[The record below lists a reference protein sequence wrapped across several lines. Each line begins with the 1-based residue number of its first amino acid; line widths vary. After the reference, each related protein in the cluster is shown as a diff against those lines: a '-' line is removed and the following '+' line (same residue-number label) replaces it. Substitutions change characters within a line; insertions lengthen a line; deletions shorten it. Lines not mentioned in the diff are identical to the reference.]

1 MIVNPLYGFPPI
13 NVGYGAQLG
22 SAALAG
28 MNSMSSTAMVDLLSR
43 WLLVSHSRQLAIS
56 NPAAAAAID
65 RYVGGV
71 VGSGISYSTPKEPSL
86 IPNDYE
92 WVIPI
97 VSSRFALASKECTL
111 DRQGLLD
118 FGQMQTL
125 AIENMMLSGD
135 IVFVR
140 KPDEYSWTAIESD
153 RVISPY
159 YMCEKTRP
167 AYVDG
172 VFKLIN
178 RENGNRIVDG
188 VELDNDG
195 RMVALW
201 ILKEAIER
209 PWAACADQIERIPIE
224 DPDTGL
230 PLCLFVF
237 MPKRP
242 AQYRGV
248 PLLSPV
254 IEQLFLQSAYIQS
267 EGNAAALQAS
277 LYGFITSQKPV
288 NDETAPELP
297 SRMDELVPVS
307 GDEEDDGEADSEHT
321 PNVSTEEND
330 DDSDKPTPDFKVAYN
345 GQEARENLY
354 NPRAKPITSGRFMH
368 LADNEDIKFLQS
380 THPNTNFSSY
390 MDATTEL
397 IASAVGL
404 PAEVLK
410 LSFNSS
416 YSASRAAIIQA
427 GQKYAQVRTHF
438 ISRFVRPVFEVFA
451 YETIKD
457 TVGNDAAL
465 YISKSLGSE
474 AIWRAPR
481 LAALD
486 PKVELEAF
494 KLAIEMGLVDA
505 DEAALAVYGH
515 RAAGKP
521 KPEPTETEN
530 V

>member
-1 MIVNPLYGFPPI
+1 MIVNPMYGFPPI

-22 SAALAG
+22 SAAIAG
-28 MNSMSSTAMVDLLSR
+28 LNSMSSTAMVDLLSR

-56 NPAAAAAID
+56 NPAASAAID

-71 VGSGISYSTPKEPSL
+71 VGSGVLYSPPKTTALLPPEYSFL
-86 IPNDYE
+86 ME
-92 WVIPI
+92 L
-97 VSSRFALASKECTL
+97 VSTRFSMASRECTL

-135 IVFVR
+135 IAFVR

-153 RVISPY
+153 RIISPY
-159 YMCEKTRP
+159 YMCEKTRS
-167 AYVDG
+167 AIVDG
-172 VFKLIN
+172 VFNLIN
-178 RENGNRIVDG
+178 KENGNRIVDG

-242 AQYRGV
+242 AQYRGI
-248 PLLSPV
+248 PLLSAV

-288 NDETAPELP
+288 NDETAPELK
-297 SRMDELVPVS
+297 SRMDEYVPVL
-307 GDEEDDGEADSEHT
+307 DEDDYDDEADGEG
-321 PNVSTEEND
+321 NE
-330 DDSDKPTPDFKVAYN
+330 DKPTPDFKVTYN

-354 NPRAKPITSGRFMH
+354 HPQAKPITSGRFMH
-368 LADNEDIKFLQS
+368 LANGEDIRFLQS
-380 THPNTNFSSY
+380 THPNSNFGSY

-397 IASAVGL
+397 ISSAVGL

-457 TVGNDAAL
+457 EVGADAAL
-465 YISKSLGSE
+465 YISKALGSE

-486 PKVELEAF
+486 PKNELEAY

-505 DEAALAVYGH
+505 DEVALALYGH
-515 RAAGKP
+515 RAVGAP
-521 KPEPTETEN
+521 KPEPTETGN

>member
-1 MIVNPLYGFPPI
+1 MIVNPMYGFPPI

-22 SAALAG
+22 SAAIAG
-28 MNSMSSTAMVDLLSR
+28 LNSMSSTAMVDLLSR

-56 NPAAAAAID
+56 NPAASAAID

-71 VGSGISYSTPKEPSL
+71 VGSGVLYSPPKTTALLPPEYSFL
-86 IPNDYE
+86 ME
-92 WVIPI
+92 L
-97 VSSRFALASKECTL
+97 VSTRFSMASRECTL

-135 IVFVR
+135 IAFVR

-153 RVISPY
+153 RIISPY
-159 YMCEKTRP
+159 YMCEKTRS
-167 AYVDG
+167 AIVDG
-172 VFKLIN
+172 VFNLIN
-178 RENGNRIVDG
+178 KENGNRIVDG

-288 NDETAPELP
+288 NDETAPELK
-297 SRMDELVPVS
+297 SRMDEYVPVI
-307 GDEEDDGEADSEHT
+307 DEDDEYGEG
-321 PNVSTEEND
+321 D
-330 DDSDKPTPDFKVAYN
+330 DGVGNEDKPTPDFKVAYN

-354 NPRAKPITSGRFMH
+354 QPQAKPITSGRFMH
-368 LADNEDIKFLQS
+368 LADGEDIRFLQS
-380 THPNTNFSSY
+380 THPNSNFGSY

-397 IASAVGL
+397 ISSAVGL

-451 YETIKD
+451 YETIKEE
-457 TVGNDAAL
+457 VGTDAAL
-465 YISKSLGSE
+465 YISKALGSE

-486 PKVELEAF
+486 PKNELEAY

-505 DEAALAVYGH
+505 DEVALAVYGH
-515 RAAGKP
+515 RAVGAP
-521 KPEPTETEN
+521 KPEPTETGN

>member
-1 MIVNPLYGFPPI
+1 MIVNPMYGFPPI

-22 SAALAG
+22 SSAIAG
-28 MNSMSSTAMVDLLSR
+28 LNSMSSTAMVDLLSR

-56 NPAAAAAID
+56 NPAASAAID

-71 VGSGISYSTPKEPSL
+71 VGSGILYSTPKTTALLPPEYSFL
-86 IPNDYE
+86 ME
-92 WVIPI
+92 L
-97 VSSRFALASKECTL
+97 VSTRFSMASRECTL

-135 IVFVR
+135 IAFVR

-153 RVISPY
+153 RIISPY
-159 YMCEKTRP
+159 YMCEETRS
-167 AYVDG
+167 AIVDG
-172 VFKLIN
+172 IFKLIN
-178 RENGNRIVDG
+178 KENGNRIVDG

-209 PWAACADQIERIPIE
+209 PWAACSDQIERVPIE

-288 NDETAPELP
+288 NDETAPELK
-297 SRMDELVPVS
+297 SRMDEYIPVI
-307 GDEEDDGEADSEHT
+307 DEDDYDDGGGGEVSE
-321 PNVSTEEND
+321 
-330 DDSDKPTPDFKVAYN
+330 DKPTPDFKVAYN

-354 NPRAKPITSGRFMH
+354 QPQAKPITSGRFMH
-368 LADNEDIKFLQS
+368 LADGEDIRFLQS
-380 THPNTNFSSY
+380 THPNSNFGSY

-397 IASAVGL
+397 ISSAVGL

-457 TVGNDAAL
+457 EVGTDAAL
-465 YISKSLGSE
+465 YISKALGSE

-486 PKVELEAF
+486 PKNELEAY

-505 DEAALAVYGH
+505 DEVALAVYGH
-515 RAAGKP
+515 RAVGTP
-521 KPEPTETEN
+521 KPEPSETGN

>member
-1 MIVNPLYGFPPI
+1 MIVNPMYGFPPI

-22 SAALAG
+22 SAAIAG
-28 MNSMSSTAMVDLLSR
+28 LNSMSSTAMVDLLSR

-56 NPAAAAAID
+56 NPAASAAID

-71 VGSGISYSTPKEPSL
+71 VGNGILYSPPKTTALLPPEYSFL
-86 IPNDYE
+86 MDL
-92 WVIPI
+92 
-97 VSSRFALASKECTL
+97 VSTRFSMASRECTL

-153 RVISPY
+153 RIISPY
-159 YMCEKTRP
+159 YMCEKTRS
-167 AYVDG
+167 AIVDG
-172 VFKLIN
+172 IFKLIN
-178 RENGNRIVDG
+178 KENGNRIVDG

-288 NDETAPELP
+288 NDETAPELK
-297 SRMDELVPVS
+297 SRMDEYVPVI
-307 GDEEDDGEADSEHT
+307 DEDDYDDEAGGEVSE
-321 PNVSTEEND
+321 
-330 DDSDKPTPDFKVAYN
+330 DKPTPDFKVAYN

-354 NPRAKPITSGRFMH
+354 QPQAKPITSGRFMH
-368 LADNEDIKFLQS
+368 LADGEDIRFLQS
-380 THPNTNFSSY
+380 THPNSNFGSY

-457 TVGNDAAL
+457 EVGTDAAL
-465 YISKSLGSE
+465 YISKALGSE

-486 PKVELEAF
+486 PKNELEAY

-505 DEAALAVYGH
+505 DEVALAVYGH
-515 RAAGKP
+515 RAVGTP
-521 KPEPTETEN
+521 KPEPTETGN

>member
-1 MIVNPLYGFPPI
+1 MIINPMYGFPPLNI
-13 NVGYGAQLG
+13 GYGAQLG

-28 MNSMSSTAMVDLLSR
+28 LNSMSSTAMVDLLSR

-56 NPAAAAAID
+56 NPAASAAID

-71 VGSGISYSTPKEPSL
+71 VGSGILYSPPKTTALLPPEYSFL
-86 IPNDYE
+86 ME
-92 WVIPI
+92 L
-97 VSSRFALASKECTL
+97 VSTRFSMASRECTL

-135 IVFVR
+135 IAFVR

-153 RVISPY
+153 RIISPY
-159 YMCEKTRP
+159 YMCDKTRS
-167 AYVDG
+167 AIVDG

-178 RENGNRIVDG
+178 NETGNMIVDG

-201 ILKEAIER
+201 VLKEAIER
-209 PWAACADQIERIPIE
+209 PWTACEDQIERIPIE

-242 AQYRGV
+242 AQFRGV

-288 NDETAPELP
+288 NDETAPELK
-297 SRMDELVPVS
+297 SRMDEYVPVL
-307 GDEEDDGEADSEHT
+307 DEDGEYDEGVDGEG
-321 PNVSTEEND
+321 NE
-330 DDSDKPTPDFKVAYN
+330 DKPTPDFKVAYN

-354 NPRAKPITSGRFMH
+354 QPQAKPITSGRFMH
-368 LADNEDIKFLQS
+368 LADGEDIRFLQS
-380 THPNTNFSSY
+380 THPNSNFGSY
-390 MDATTEL
+390 MEATTEL
-397 IASAVGL
+397 ISSAVGL
-404 PAEVLK
+404 PSEVLK

-457 TVGNDAAL
+457 EVGTDAAL
-465 YISKSLGSE
+465 YISKALGSE

-486 PKVELEAF
+486 PKVELEAY
-494 KLAIEMGLVDA
+494 KLAIDMGLVDA
-505 DEAALAVYGH
+505 DEVALAVYGH
-515 RAAGKP
+515 RAVGTP
-521 KPEPTETEN
+521 KPEPTETGN

>member
-1 MIVNPLYGFPPI
+1 MIVNPMYGFPPI

-22 SAALAG
+22 SAAIAG
-28 MNSMSSTAMVDLLSR
+28 LNSMSSTAMVDLLSR

-56 NPAAAAAID
+56 NPAASAAID

-71 VGSGISYSTPKEPSL
+71 VGGGVLYSPPKTTALLPPEYSFL
-86 IPNDYE
+86 ME
-92 WVIPI
+92 L
-97 VSSRFALASKECTL
+97 VSTRFSMASRECTL

-135 IVFVR
+135 IAFVR

-153 RVISPY
+153 RIISPY
-159 YMCEKTRP
+159 YMCEKTRS
-167 AYVDG
+167 AIVDG
-172 VFKLIN
+172 IFKLIN
-178 RENGNRIVDG
+178 KENGNRIVDG

-209 PWAACADQIERIPIE
+209 PWAACEGQIERIPIE

-288 NDETAPELP
+288 NDETAPVLK
-297 SRMDELVPVS
+297 SRMDEYVPVI
-307 GDEEDDGEADSEHT
+307 DEDDEYGEG
-321 PNVSTEEND
+321 D
-330 DDSDKPTPDFKVAYN
+330 DGVGNEDKPTPDFKVAYN

-354 NPRAKPITSGRFMH
+354 QPQAKPITSGRFMH
-368 LADNEDIKFLQS
+368 LADGEDIRFLQS
-380 THPNTNFSSY
+380 THPNSNFGSY

-397 IASAVGL
+397 ISSAVGL

-457 TVGNDAAL
+457 EVGTDAAL
-465 YISKSLGSE
+465 YISKALGSE

-486 PKVELEAF
+486 PKNELEAY

-505 DEAALAVYGH
+505 DEVALAVYGH
-515 RAAGKP
+515 RAVGAP
-521 KPEPTETEN
+521 KPEPTETGN
-530 V
+530 A

>member
-1 MIVNPLYGFPPI
+1 MIVNPMYGFPPI

-22 SAALAG
+22 SSAIAG
-28 MNSMSSTAMVDLLSR
+28 LNSMSSTAMVDLLSR

-56 NPAAAAAID
+56 NPAASAAID

-71 VGSGISYSTPKEPSL
+71 VGSGILYSTPKTTALLPPEYSFL
-86 IPNDYE
+86 ME
-92 WVIPI
+92 L
-97 VSSRFALASKECTL
+97 VSTRFSMASRECTL

-135 IVFVR
+135 IAFVR

-153 RVISPY
+153 RIISPY
-159 YMCEKTRP
+159 YMCEETRS
-167 AYVDG
+167 AIVDG
-172 VFKLIN
+172 IFKLIN
-178 RENGNRIVDG
+178 KENGNRIVDG

-209 PWAACADQIERIPIE
+209 PWAACSDQIERIPIE

-242 AQYRGV
+242 AQYRGI

-288 NDETAPELP
+288 NDETAPELK
-297 SRMDELVPVS
+297 SRMDEYIPVI
-307 GDEEDDGEADSEHT
+307 DEDDYDDGGGGEVSE
-321 PNVSTEEND
+321 
-330 DDSDKPTPDFKVAYN
+330 DKPTPDFKVAYN

-354 NPRAKPITSGRFMH
+354 QPQAKPITSGRFMH
-368 LADNEDIKFLQS
+368 LADGEDIRFLQS
-380 THPNTNFSSY
+380 THPNSNFGSY

-397 IASAVGL
+397 ISSAVGL

-457 TVGNDAAL
+457 EVGTDAAL
-465 YISKSLGSE
+465 YISKALGSE

-486 PKVELEAF
+486 PKNELEAY

-505 DEAALAVYGH
+505 DEVALAVYGH
-515 RAAGKP
+515 RAVGTP
-521 KPEPTETEN
+521 KPEPSETGN

>member
-1 MIVNPLYGFPPI
+1 MIINPMYGFPPLNI
-13 NVGYGAQLG
+13 GYGAQLG

-28 MNSMSSTAMVDLLSR
+28 LNSMSSTAMVDLLSR

-56 NPAAAAAID
+56 NPAASAAID

-71 VGSGISYSTPKEPSL
+71 VGSGILYSPPKTTALLPPEYSFL
-86 IPNDYE
+86 MDL
-92 WVIPI
+92 
-97 VSSRFALASKECTL
+97 VSTRFSMASRECTL

-135 IVFVR
+135 IAFVR

-153 RVISPY
+153 RIISPY
-159 YMCEKTRP
+159 YMCEKTRS
-167 AYVDG
+167 AIVDG

-178 RENGNRIVDG
+178 KETGNMIVDG

-201 ILKEAIER
+201 VLKEAIER
-209 PWAACADQIERIPIE
+209 PWTACEDQIERIPIE

-242 AQYRGV
+242 AQFRGV

-288 NDETAPELP
+288 NDETAPELK
-297 SRMDELVPVS
+297 SRMDEYVPVL
-307 GDEEDDGEADSEHT
+307 DEDGEYDEGVDVEG
-321 PNVSTEEND
+321 NE
-330 DDSDKPTPDFKVAYN
+330 DKPTPDFKVAYN

-354 NPRAKPITSGRFMH
+354 QPQAKPITSGRFMH
-368 LADNEDIKFLQS
+368 LADGEDIRFLQS
-380 THPNTNFSSY
+380 THPNSNFGSY
-390 MDATTEL
+390 MEATTEL
-397 IASAVGL
+397 ISSAVGL
-404 PAEVLK
+404 PSEVLK

-438 ISRFVRPVFEVFA
+438 ISRFVRPIFEVFA
-451 YETIKD
+451 YETIREE
-457 TVGNDAAL
+457 VGTDAAL
-465 YISKSLGSE
+465 YISKALGSE

-486 PKVELEAF
+486 PKVELEAY
-494 KLAIEMGLVDA
+494 KLAIDMGLVDA
-505 DEAALAVYGH
+505 DEVALAVYGH
-515 RAAGKP
+515 RAVGTP
-521 KPEPTETEN
+521 KPEPTETGN

>member
-1 MIVNPLYGFPPI
+1 MIVNSMYGFPPI

-22 SAALAG
+22 SSAIAG
-28 MNSMSSTAMVDLLSR
+28 LNSMSSTAMVDLLSR

-56 NPAAAAAID
+56 NPAASAAID

-71 VGSGISYSTPKEPSL
+71 VGSGILYSTPKTTSL
-86 IPNDYE
+86 LPPEYSFLME
-92 WVIPI
+92 L
-97 VSSRFALASKECTL
+97 VSTRFSMASRECTL

-135 IVFVR
+135 IAFVR

-153 RVISPY
+153 RIISPY
-159 YMCEKTRP
+159 YMCEETRS
-167 AYVDG
+167 AIVDG

-178 RENGNRIVDG
+178 KENGNRIVDG

-209 PWAACADQIERIPIE
+209 PWAACAGQIERIPIE

-242 AQYRGV
+242 AQYRGI

-288 NDETAPELP
+288 NDETAPELK
-297 SRMDELVPVS
+297 SRMDEYIPII
-307 GDEEDDGEADSEHT
+307 DEEDYGDGVDEGSE
-321 PNVSTEEND
+321 
-330 DDSDKPTPDFKVAYN
+330 DKPTPDFKVAYN

-354 NPRAKPITSGRFMH
+354 QPQAKPITSGRFMH
-368 LADNEDIKFLQS
+368 LADGEDIRFLQS
-380 THPNTNFSSY
+380 THPNSNFGSY

-397 IASAVGL
+397 ISSAVGL

-410 LSFNSS
+410 LSFNAS

-457 TVGNDAAL
+457 EVGTDAAL
-465 YISKSLGSE
+465 YISKALGSE

-486 PKVELEAF
+486 PKNELEAY

-505 DEAALAVYGH
+505 DEVALALYGH
-515 RAAGKP
+515 RAVGMP
-521 KPEPTETEN
+521 KPEPTETGN

>member
-1 MIVNPLYGFPPI
+1 MIVNPMYGFPPI

-22 SAALAG
+22 SAAIAG
-28 MNSMSSTAMVDLLSR
+28 LNSMSSTAMVDLLSR

-56 NPAAAAAID
+56 NPAASAAID

-71 VGSGISYSTPKEPSL
+71 VGSGILYSPPKTTALLPPEYAFL
-86 IPNDYE
+86 MDL
-92 WVIPI
+92 
-97 VSSRFALASKECTL
+97 VSTRFSMASRECTL

-135 IVFVR
+135 IAFVR

-153 RVISPY
+153 RIISPY
-159 YMCEKTRP
+159 YMCEKTRS
-167 AYVDG
+167 AVVDG
-172 VFKLIN
+172 IFKLIN
-178 RENGNRIVDG
+178 KETGNRIVDG

-209 PWAACADQIERIPIE
+209 PWAACADQIERIPME

-248 PLLSPV
+248 PLLADV

-288 NDETAPELP
+288 NDETAPELK
-297 SRMDELVPVS
+297 SRMDEYVPVI
-307 GDEEDDGEADSEHT
+307 DEDDEYGEGDDGEGNE
-321 PNVSTEEND
+321 
-330 DDSDKPTPDFKVAYN
+330 DKPTPDFKVAYN

-354 NPRAKPITSGRFMH
+354 QPQAKPITSGRFMH
-368 LADNEDIKFLQS
+368 LADGEDIRFLQS
-380 THPNTNFSSY
+380 THPNSNFGSY

-397 IASAVGL
+397 ISSAVGL

-457 TVGNDAAL
+457 EVGTDAAL
-465 YISKSLGSE
+465 YISKALGSE

-486 PKVELEAF
+486 PKNELEAY

-505 DEAALAVYGH
+505 DEVALAVYGH
-515 RAAGKP
+515 RAVGAP
-521 KPEPTETEN
+521 KPEPTETGN

>member
-1 MIVNPLYGFPPI
+1 MIVNSMYGFPPI

-22 SAALAG
+22 SSAIAG
-28 MNSMSSTAMVDLLSR
+28 LNSMSSTAMVDLLSR

-56 NPAAAAAID
+56 NPAASAAID

-71 VGSGISYSTPKEPSL
+71 VGSGILYSTPKTTSL
-86 IPNDYE
+86 LPPEYSFLME
-92 WVIPI
+92 L
-97 VSSRFALASKECTL
+97 VSTRFSMASRECTL

-135 IVFVR
+135 IAFVR

-153 RVISPY
+153 RIISPY
-159 YMCEKTRP
+159 YMCEETRS
-167 AYVDG
+167 AIVDG

-178 RENGNRIVDG
+178 KENGNRIVDG

-209 PWAACADQIERIPIE
+209 PWAACKGQIERIPIE

-242 AQYRGV
+242 AQYRGI

-277 LYGFITSQKPV
+277 LYGFITSQRPV
-288 NDETAPELP
+288 NDETAPELK
-297 SRMDELVPVS
+297 SRMDEYIPII
-307 GDEEDDGEADSEHT
+307 DEEDYGDGVDEGSE
-321 PNVSTEEND
+321 
-330 DDSDKPTPDFKVAYN
+330 DKPTPDFKVAYN

-354 NPRAKPITSGRFMH
+354 QPQAKPITSGRFMH
-368 LADNEDIKFLQS
+368 LADGEDIRFLQS
-380 THPNTNFSSY
+380 THPNSNFGSY

-397 IASAVGL
+397 ISSAVGL

-410 LSFNSS
+410 LSFNAS

-457 TVGNDAAL
+457 EVGTDAAL
-465 YISKSLGSE
+465 YISKALGSE

-486 PKVELEAF
+486 PKNELEAY

-505 DEAALAVYGH
+505 DEVALALYGH
-515 RAAGKP
+515 RAVGMP
-521 KPEPTETEN
+521 KPEPTETGN

>member
-1 MIVNPLYGFPPI
+1 MIVNPMYGFPPI

-22 SAALAG
+22 SSAIAG
-28 MNSMSSTAMVDLLSR
+28 LNSMSSTAMVDLLSR

-56 NPAAAAAID
+56 NPAASAAID

-71 VGSGISYSTPKEPSL
+71 VGSGILYSTPKTTALLPPEYSFL
-86 IPNDYE
+86 ME
-92 WVIPI
+92 L
-97 VSSRFALASKECTL
+97 VSTRFSMASRECTL

-135 IVFVR
+135 IAFVR

-153 RVISPY
+153 RIISPY
-159 YMCEKTRP
+159 YMCEETRS
-167 AYVDG
+167 AIVDG
-172 VFKLIN
+172 IFKLIN
-178 RENGNRIVDG
+178 KENGNRIVDG

-209 PWAACADQIERIPIE
+209 PWAACSDQIERIPIE

-288 NDETAPELP
+288 NDETAPELK
-297 SRMDELVPVS
+297 SRMDEYIPVI
-307 GDEEDDGEADSEHT
+307 DEDDYDDGGDGEGSE
-321 PNVSTEEND
+321 
-330 DDSDKPTPDFKVAYN
+330 DKPTPDFKVAYN

-354 NPRAKPITSGRFMH
+354 QPQAKPITSGRFMH
-368 LADNEDIKFLQS
+368 LADGEDIRFLQS
-380 THPNTNFSSY
+380 THPNSNFGSY

-397 IASAVGL
+397 ISSAVGL

-457 TVGNDAAL
+457 EVGTDAAL
-465 YISKSLGSE
+465 YISKALGSE

-486 PKVELEAF
+486 PKNELEAY

-505 DEAALAVYGH
+505 DEVALAVYGH
-515 RAAGKP
+515 RAVGTP
-521 KPEPTETEN
+521 KPEPSETGN

>member
-1 MIVNPLYGFPPI
+1 MIVNPMYGFPPI

-22 SAALAG
+22 SSAIAG
-28 MNSMSSTAMVDLLSR
+28 LNSMSSTAMVDLLSR

-56 NPAAAAAID
+56 NPAASAAID

-71 VGSGISYSTPKEPSL
+71 VGSGILYSTPKTTSL
-86 IPNDYE
+86 LPPEYSFLME
-92 WVIPI
+92 L
-97 VSSRFALASKECTL
+97 VSTRFSMASRECTL

-135 IVFVR
+135 IAFVR

-153 RVISPY
+153 RIISPY
-159 YMCEKTRP
+159 YMCEETRS
-167 AYVDG
+167 AIVDG
-172 VFKLIN
+172 IFKLIN
-178 RENGNRIVDG
+178 KENGNRIVDG

-209 PWAACADQIERIPIE
+209 PWAACAGQIERIPIE

-288 NDETAPELP
+288 NDETAPELK
-297 SRMDELVPVS
+297 SRMDEYIPVI
-307 GDEEDDGEADSEHT
+307 DEEDYDEGGAEGSE
-321 PNVSTEEND
+321 
-330 DDSDKPTPDFKVAYN
+330 DKPTPDFKVAYN

-354 NPRAKPITSGRFMH
+354 QPQAKPITSGRFMH
-368 LADNEDIKFLQS
+368 LADGEDIRFLQS
-380 THPNTNFSSY
+380 THPNSNFGSY

-457 TVGNDAAL
+457 EVGTDAAL

-486 PKVELEAF
+486 PKNELEAY

-505 DEAALAVYGH
+505 DEVALALYGH
-515 RAAGKP
+515 RAVGMP
-521 KPEPTETEN
+521 KPEPTETGN

>member
-1 MIVNPLYGFPPI
+1 MIVNPMYGFPPI

-22 SAALAG
+22 SAAIAG
-28 MNSMSSTAMVDLLSR
+28 LNSMSSTAMVDLLSR

-56 NPAAAAAID
+56 NPAASAAID

-71 VGSGISYSTPKEPSL
+71 VGNGILYSPPKTTALLPPEYSFL
-86 IPNDYE
+86 MDL
-92 WVIPI
+92 
-97 VSSRFALASKECTL
+97 VSTRFSMASRECTL

-153 RVISPY
+153 RIISPY
-159 YMCEKTRP
+159 YMCEKTRS
-167 AYVDG
+167 AIVDG
-172 VFKLIN
+172 IFKLIN
-178 RENGNRIVDG
+178 KETGNRIVDG

-288 NDETAPELP
+288 NDETAPELK
-297 SRMDELVPVS
+297 SRMDEYVPII
-307 GDEEDDGEADSEHT
+307 DEDDEYGEGDGGEG
-321 PNVSTEEND
+321 NE
-330 DDSDKPTPDFKVAYN
+330 DKPTPDFKVAYN

-354 NPRAKPITSGRFMH
+354 QPQAKPITSGRFMH
-368 LADNEDIKFLQS
+368 LADGEDIRFLQS
-380 THPNTNFSSY
+380 THPNSNFGSY

-457 TVGNDAAL
+457 EVGTDAAL
-465 YISKSLGSE
+465 YISKALGSE

-486 PKVELEAF
+486 PKNELEAY

-505 DEAALAVYGH
+505 DEVALAVYGH
-515 RAAGKP
+515 RAVGEP
-521 KPEPTETEN
+521 KPEPTETGN

>member
-1 MIVNPLYGFPPI
+1 MIVNPMYGFPPI

-22 SAALAG
+22 SSAIAG
-28 MNSMSSTAMVDLLSR
+28 LNSMSSTAMVDLLSR

-56 NPAAAAAID
+56 NPAASAAID

-71 VGSGISYSTPKEPSL
+71 VGSGILYSTPKTTALLPPEYSFL
-86 IPNDYE
+86 ME
-92 WVIPI
+92 L
-97 VSSRFALASKECTL
+97 VSTRFSMASRECTL

-135 IVFVR
+135 IAFVR

-153 RVISPY
+153 RIISPY
-159 YMCEKTRP
+159 YMCEETRS
-167 AYVDG
+167 AIVDG
-172 VFKLIN
+172 IFKLIN
-178 RENGNRIVDG
+178 KENGNRIVDG

-209 PWAACADQIERIPIE
+209 PWVACSDQIERIPIE

-288 NDETAPELP
+288 NDETAPELK
-297 SRMDELVPVS
+297 SRMDEYIPVI
-307 GDEEDDGEADSEHT
+307 DEDDYDDGGDGEVSE
-321 PNVSTEEND
+321 
-330 DDSDKPTPDFKVAYN
+330 DKPTPDFKVAYN

-354 NPRAKPITSGRFMH
+354 QPQAKPITSGRFMH
-368 LADNEDIKFLQS
+368 LADGEDIRFLQS
-380 THPNTNFSSY
+380 THPNSNFGSY

-397 IASAVGL
+397 ISSAVGL

-457 TVGNDAAL
+457 EVGTDAAL
-465 YISKSLGSE
+465 YISKALGSE

-486 PKVELEAF
+486 PKNELEAY

-505 DEAALAVYGH
+505 DEVALAVYGH
-515 RAAGKP
+515 RAVGTP
-521 KPEPTETEN
+521 KPEPSETGN

>member
-1 MIVNPLYGFPPI
+1 MIVNPMYGFPPI

-22 SAALAG
+22 SSAIAG
-28 MNSMSSTAMVDLLSR
+28 LNSMSSTAMVDLLSR

-56 NPAAAAAID
+56 NPAASAAID

-71 VGSGISYSTPKEPSL
+71 VGSGILYSTPKTTALLPPEYSFL
-86 IPNDYE
+86 ME
-92 WVIPI
+92 L
-97 VSSRFALASKECTL
+97 VSTRFSMASRECTL

-135 IVFVR
+135 IAFVR

-153 RVISPY
+153 RIISPY
-159 YMCEKTRP
+159 YMCEETRS
-167 AYVDG
+167 AIVDG
-172 VFKLIN
+172 IFKLIN
-178 RENGNRIVDG
+178 KENGNRIVDG

-209 PWAACADQIERIPIE
+209 PWAACSDQIERIPIE

-288 NDETAPELP
+288 NDETAPELK
-297 SRMDELVPVS
+297 SRMDEYIPVI
-307 GDEEDDGEADSEHT
+307 DEDDYDDGGGGEVSE
-321 PNVSTEEND
+321 
-330 DDSDKPTPDFKVAYN
+330 DKPTPDFKVAYN

-354 NPRAKPITSGRFMH
+354 QPQAKPITSGRFMH
-368 LADNEDIKFLQS
+368 LADGEDIRFLQS
-380 THPNTNFSSY
+380 THPNSNFGSY

-397 IASAVGL
+397 ISSAVGL

-457 TVGNDAAL
+457 EVGTDAAL
-465 YISKSLGSE
+465 YISKALGSE

-486 PKVELEAF
+486 PKNELEAY

-505 DEAALAVYGH
+505 DEVALAVYGH
-515 RAAGKP
+515 RAVGTP
-521 KPEPTETEN
+521 KPEPSETGN

>member
-1 MIVNPLYGFPPI
+1 MIVNSMYGFPPI

-22 SAALAG
+22 SSAIAG
-28 MNSMSSTAMVDLLSR
+28 LNSMSSTAMVDLLSR

-56 NPAAAAAID
+56 NPAASAAID

-71 VGSGISYSTPKEPSL
+71 VGSGILYSTPKTTSL
-86 IPNDYE
+86 LPPEYSFLME
-92 WVIPI
+92 L
-97 VSSRFALASKECTL
+97 VSTRFSMASRECTL

-135 IVFVR
+135 IAFVR

-153 RVISPY
+153 RIISPY
-159 YMCEKTRP
+159 YMCEETRS
-167 AYVDG
+167 AIVDG

-178 RENGNRIVDG
+178 KENGNRIVDG

-209 PWAACADQIERIPIE
+209 PWAACKGQIERIPIE

-242 AQYRGV
+242 AQYRGI

-288 NDETAPELP
+288 NDETAPELK
-297 SRMDELVPVS
+297 SRMDEYIPII
-307 GDEEDDGEADSEHT
+307 DEEDYGDGVDEGSE
-321 PNVSTEEND
+321 
-330 DDSDKPTPDFKVAYN
+330 DKPTPDFKVAYN

-354 NPRAKPITSGRFMH
+354 QPQAKPITSGRFMH
-368 LADNEDIKFLQS
+368 LADGEDIRFLQS
-380 THPNTNFSSY
+380 THPNSNFGSY

-397 IASAVGL
+397 ISSAVGL

-410 LSFNSS
+410 LSFNAS

-457 TVGNDAAL
+457 EVGTDAAL
-465 YISKSLGSE
+465 YISKALGSE

-486 PKVELEAF
+486 PKNELEAY

-505 DEAALAVYGH
+505 DEVALALYGH
-515 RAAGKP
+515 RAVGMP
-521 KPEPTETEN
+521 KPEPTETGN

>member
-1 MIVNPLYGFPPI
+1 MIINPLYGFPPI

-22 SAALAG
+22 SAALSG
-28 MNSMSSTAMVDLLSR
+28 LNSLSSTAMVDLLSR

-56 NPAAAAAID
+56 NPAASAAID

-71 VGSGISYSTPKEPSL
+71 VGSGILYSTPKEPSL
-86 IPNDYE
+86 IPPELE
-92 WVIPI
+92 WVMSL

-135 IVFVR
+135 IAFVR

-153 RVISPY
+153 RIISPY
-159 YMCEKTRP
+159 YMCDKARP

-172 VFKLIN
+172 IFKLVN
-178 RENGNRIVDG
+178 AENGNRIIDG
-188 VELDNDG
+188 VELDTDG

-201 ILKEAIER
+201 ILKEALER

-288 NDETAPELP
+288 TDETAPELK
-297 SRMDELVPVS
+297 SRMDEYIPVVDEDEDD
-307 GDEEDDGEADSEHT
+307 DEEDD
-321 PNVSTEEND
+321 D
-330 DDSDKPTPDFKVAYN
+330 DEDEDKPTPDFKVAYN

-354 NPRAKPITSGRFMH
+354 HPKAKPITSGRFMH
-368 LADNEDIKFLQS
+368 LADGEDIRFLQS
-380 THPNTNFSSY
+380 THPNSNFGSY

-451 YETIKD
+451 YETIKG

-465 YISKSLGSE
+465 YISKALGSE

-486 PKVELEAF
+486 PKVELEAY
-494 KLAIEMGLVDA
+494 KLAMDMGLVDA
-505 DEAALAVYGH
+505 DEVALAVYGH
-515 RAAGKP
+515 RAVGTP
-521 KPEPTETEN
+521 KPEPTTETEN

>member
-1 MIVNPLYGFPPI
+1 MIVNSMYGFPPI

-22 SAALAG
+22 SSAIAG
-28 MNSMSSTAMVDLLSR
+28 LNSMSSTAMVDLLSR

-56 NPAAAAAID
+56 NPAASAAID

-71 VGSGISYSTPKEPSL
+71 VGSGILYSTPKTTSL
-86 IPNDYE
+86 LPPEYSFLME
-92 WVIPI
+92 L
-97 VSSRFALASKECTL
+97 VSTRFSMASRECTL

-135 IVFVR
+135 IAFVR

-153 RVISPY
+153 RIISPY
-159 YMCEKTRP
+159 YMCEETRS
-167 AYVDG
+167 AIVDG

-178 RENGNRIVDG
+178 KENGNRIVDG

-209 PWAACADQIERIPIE
+209 PWAACAGQIERVPIE

-242 AQYRGV
+242 AQYRGI

-277 LYGFITSQKPV
+277 LYGFITSQRPV
-288 NDETAPELP
+288 NDETAPELK
-297 SRMDELVPVS
+297 SRMDEYIPII
-307 GDEEDDGEADSEHT
+307 DEEDYGDGVDEGSE
-321 PNVSTEEND
+321 
-330 DDSDKPTPDFKVAYN
+330 DKPTPDFKVAYN

-354 NPRAKPITSGRFMH
+354 QPQAKPITSGRFMH
-368 LADNEDIKFLQS
+368 LADGEDIRFLQS
-380 THPNTNFSSY
+380 THPNSNFGSY

-397 IASAVGL
+397 ISSAVGL

-457 TVGNDAAL
+457 EVGTDAAL
-465 YISKSLGSE
+465 YISKALGSE

-486 PKVELEAF
+486 PKNELEAY

-505 DEAALAVYGH
+505 DEVALALYGH
-515 RAAGKP
+515 RAVGMP
-521 KPEPTETEN
+521 KPEPTETGN

>member
-1 MIVNPLYGFPPI
+1 MIVNPMYGFPPI

-22 SAALAG
+22 SSAIAG
-28 MNSMSSTAMVDLLSR
+28 LNSMSSTAMVDLLSR

-56 NPAAAAAID
+56 NPAASAAID

-71 VGSGISYSTPKEPSL
+71 VGSGILYSTPKTTSL
-86 IPNDYE
+86 LPPEYSFLME
-92 WVIPI
+92 L
-97 VSSRFALASKECTL
+97 VSTRFSMASRECTL

-135 IVFVR
+135 IAFVR

-153 RVISPY
+153 RIISPY
-159 YMCEKTRP
+159 YMCEETRS
-167 AYVDG
+167 AIVDG
-172 VFKLIN
+172 IFKLIN
-178 RENGNRIVDG
+178 KENGNRIVDG
-188 VELDNDG
+188 VELDNDD

-209 PWAACADQIERIPIE
+209 PWAACAGQIERIPIE

-288 NDETAPELP
+288 NDETAPELK
-297 SRMDELVPVS
+297 SRMDEYIPVI
-307 GDEEDDGEADSEHT
+307 DEEDYGEGVEEGSE
-321 PNVSTEEND
+321 
-330 DDSDKPTPDFKVAYN
+330 DKPTPDFKVAYN

-354 NPRAKPITSGRFMH
+354 QPQAKPITSGRFMH
-368 LADNEDIKFLQS
+368 LADGEDIRFLQS
-380 THPNTNFSSY
+380 THPNSNFGSY

-457 TVGNDAAL
+457 EVGTDTAL

-486 PKVELEAF
+486 PKNELEAY

-505 DEAALAVYGH
+505 DEVALALYGH
-515 RAAGKP
+515 RAVGMP
-521 KPEPTETEN
+521 KPEPTGTEN

>member
-1 MIVNPLYGFPPI
+1 MIVNPMYGFPPI

-22 SAALAG
+22 SSAIAG
-28 MNSMSSTAMVDLLSR
+28 LNSMSSTAMVDLLSR

-56 NPAAAAAID
+56 NPAASAAID

-71 VGSGISYSTPKEPSL
+71 VGSGILYSTPKTTSL
-86 IPNDYE
+86 LPPEYSFLME
-92 WVIPI
+92 L
-97 VSSRFALASKECTL
+97 VSTRFSMASRECTL

-135 IVFVR
+135 IAFVR

-153 RVISPY
+153 RIISPY
-159 YMCEKTRP
+159 YMCEETRS
-167 AYVDG
+167 AIVDG
-172 VFKLIN
+172 IFKLIN
-178 RENGNRIVDG
+178 KENGNRIVDG

-209 PWAACADQIERIPIE
+209 PWAACAGQIERIPIE

-288 NDETAPELP
+288 NDETAPELK
-297 SRMDELVPVS
+297 SRMDEYIPVI
-307 GDEEDDGEADSEHT
+307 DEEDYGDGVEEGSE
-321 PNVSTEEND
+321 
-330 DDSDKPTPDFKVAYN
+330 DKPTPDFKVAYN

-354 NPRAKPITSGRFMH
+354 QPQAKPITSGRFMH
-368 LADNEDIKFLQS
+368 LADGEDIRFLQS
-380 THPNTNFSSY
+380 THPNSNFGSY

-457 TVGNDAAL
+457 EVGTDAAL

-486 PKVELEAF
+486 PKNELEAY

-505 DEAALAVYGH
+505 DEVALALYGH
-515 RAAGKP
+515 RAVGMP

>member
-1 MIVNPLYGFPPI
+1 MIVNSMYGFPPI

-22 SAALAG
+22 SSAIAG
-28 MNSMSSTAMVDLLSR
+28 LNSMSSTAMVDLLSR

-56 NPAAAAAID
+56 NPAASAAID

-71 VGSGISYSTPKEPSL
+71 VGSGILYSTPKTTSL
-86 IPNDYE
+86 LPPEYSFLME
-92 WVIPI
+92 L
-97 VSSRFALASKECTL
+97 VSTRFSMASRECTL

-135 IVFVR
+135 IAFVR

-153 RVISPY
+153 RIISPY
-159 YMCEKTRP
+159 YMCEETRS
-167 AYVDG
+167 AIVDG

-178 RENGNRIVDG
+178 KENGNRIVDG

-209 PWAACADQIERIPIE
+209 PWAACKGQIERIPIE

-242 AQYRGV
+242 AQYRGI

-288 NDETAPELP
+288 NDETAPELK
-297 SRMDELVPVS
+297 SRMDEYIPII
-307 GDEEDDGEADSEHT
+307 DEEDYGDGVDEGSE
-321 PNVSTEEND
+321 E
-330 DDSDKPTPDFKVAYN
+330 KPTPDFKVAYN

-354 NPRAKPITSGRFMH
+354 QPQAKPITSGRFMH
-368 LADNEDIKFLQS
+368 LADGEDIRFLQS
-380 THPNTNFSSY
+380 THPNSNFGSY

-397 IASAVGL
+397 ISSAVGL

-410 LSFNSS
+410 LSFNAS

-457 TVGNDAAL
+457 EVGTDAAL
-465 YISKSLGSE
+465 YISKALGSE

-486 PKVELEAF
+486 PKNELEAY

-505 DEAALAVYGH
+505 DEVALALYGH
-515 RAAGKP
+515 RAVGMP
-521 KPEPTETEN
+521 KPEPTETGN

>member
-1 MIVNPLYGFPPI
+1 MIVNPMYGFPPI

-22 SAALAG
+22 SAAIAG
-28 MNSMSSTAMVDLLSR
+28 LNSMSSTAMVDLLSR

-56 NPAAAAAID
+56 NPAASAAID

-71 VGSGISYSTPKEPSL
+71 VGSGVLYSPPKTTALLPPEYSFL
-86 IPNDYE
+86 ME
-92 WVIPI
+92 F
-97 VSSRFALASKECTL
+97 VSTRFSMASRECTL

-135 IVFVR
+135 IAFVR

-153 RVISPY
+153 RIISPY
-159 YMCEKTRP
+159 YMCEKTRS
-167 AYVDG
+167 AIVDG
-172 VFKLIN
+172 VFNLIN
-178 RENGNRIVDG
+178 KENGNRIVDG

-288 NDETAPELP
+288 NDETAPELK
-297 SRMDELVPVS
+297 SRMDEYVPVI
-307 GDEEDDGEADSEHT
+307 DEDDEYGEGDGGVGNE
-321 PNVSTEEND
+321 
-330 DDSDKPTPDFKVAYN
+330 DKPTPDFKVAYN

-354 NPRAKPITSGRFMH
+354 QPQAKPITSGRFMH
-368 LADNEDIKFLQS
+368 LADGEDIRFLQS
-380 THPNTNFSSY
+380 THPNSNFGSY

-397 IASAVGL
+397 ISSAVGL

-457 TVGNDAAL
+457 EVGTDAAL
-465 YISKSLGSE
+465 YISKALGSE

-486 PKVELEAF
+486 PKNELEAY

-505 DEAALAVYGH
+505 DEVALAVYGH
-515 RAAGKP
+515 RAVGAP
-521 KPEPTETEN
+521 KPEPTEM
-530 V
+530 

>member
-1 MIVNPLYGFPPI
+1 MIINPMYGFPPI
-13 NVGYGAQLG
+13 NIGYGAQLG

-28 MNSMSSTAMVDLLSR
+28 LNSLSSTAMVDLLSR

-56 NPAAAAAID
+56 NPAASAAID

-71 VGSGISYSTPKEPSL
+71 VGSGILYSTPKEPSL
-86 IPNDYE
+86 IPPELE
-92 WVIPI
+92 WVMSL

-125 AIENMMLSGD
+125 AIENMLLSGD
-135 IVFVR
+135 IAFVR

-153 RVISPY
+153 RIISPY

-167 AYVDG
+167 TIVDG
-172 VFKLIN
+172 IFKLIN

-201 ILKEAIER
+201 ILKEALER

-237 MPKRP
+237 MPQRP

-288 NDETAPELP
+288 NDETAPELK
-297 SRMDELVPVS
+297 SRMDEYIPVV
-307 GDEEDDGEADSEHT
+307 DEEDDDEEGEGDED
-321 PNVSTEEND
+321 E
-330 DDSDKPTPDFKVAYN
+330 DKPTPPFHVAYN
-345 GQEARENLY
+345 GQEARENIY
-354 NPRAKPITSGRFMH
+354 NPKAKPVTSGRFMH
-368 LADNEDIKFLQS
+368 LADGEDIRFLQS
-380 THPNTNFSSY
+380 THPNSNFASY
-390 MDATTEL
+390 MEATTEL

-404 PAEVLK
+404 PSEVLR

-451 YETIKD
+451 YETIKE
-457 TVGNDAAL
+457 TVGTDAAL
-465 YISKSLGSE
+465 YISKALGSE

-486 PKVELEAF
+486 PKVELEAY
-494 KLAIEMGLVDA
+494 KLAMEMGLVDA
-505 DEAALAVYGH
+505 DEVALAIYGH
-515 RAAGKP
+515 RAVGTP
-521 KPEPTETEN
+521 QPQPQPMETSN

>member
-1 MIVNPLYGFPPI
+1 MIVNPMYGFPPI

-22 SAALAG
+22 SSAIAG
-28 MNSMSSTAMVDLLSR
+28 LNSMSSTAMVDLLSR

-56 NPAAAAAID
+56 NPAASAAID

-71 VGSGISYSTPKEPSL
+71 VGSGILYSTPKTTALLPPEYSFL
-86 IPNDYE
+86 ME
-92 WVIPI
+92 L
-97 VSSRFALASKECTL
+97 VSTRFSMASHECML

-135 IVFVR
+135 IAFVR
-140 KPDEYSWTAIESD
+140 RPDEYSWTAIESD
-153 RVISPY
+153 RIISPY
-159 YMCEKTRP
+159 YMCEETRS
-167 AYVDG
+167 AIVDG
-172 VFKLIN
+172 IFKLIN
-178 RENGNRIVDG
+178 KENGNRIVDG

-209 PWAACADQIERIPIE
+209 PWAACKGQIERIPIE

-288 NDETAPELP
+288 NDETTPELK
-297 SRMDELVPVS
+297 SRMDEYVPVI
-307 GDEEDDGEADSEHT
+307 DEDDYEDVVGGEGSE
-321 PNVSTEEND
+321 
-330 DDSDKPTPDFKVAYN
+330 DKPTPDFKVAYN

-354 NPRAKPITSGRFMH
+354 QPQAKPITSGRFMH
-368 LADNEDIKFLQS
+368 LADGEDIRFLQS
-380 THPNTNFSSY
+380 THPNSNFGSY

-397 IASAVGL
+397 ISSAVGL

-451 YETIKD
+451 YEAVKD
-457 TVGNDAAL
+457 EVGTDAAL
-465 YISKSLGSE
+465 YISKALGSE

-486 PKVELEAF
+486 PKNELEAY

-505 DEAALAVYGH
+505 DEVALAVYGH
-515 RAAGKP
+515 RAAGTP
-521 KPEPTETEN
+521 KPEPSETGN

>member
-1 MIVNPLYGFPPI
+1 MIVNPMLGFPPI

-22 SAALAG
+22 SAAIAG
-28 MNSMSSTAMVDLLSR
+28 LNSMSSTAMVDLLSR

-56 NPAAAAAID
+56 NPAASAAID

-71 VGSGISYSTPKEPSL
+71 VGSGILYSTPKTTALLPPEYSFL
-86 IPNDYE
+86 MDL
-92 WVIPI
+92 
-97 VSSRFALASKECTL
+97 VSTRFSMASRECTL

-135 IVFVR
+135 IAFVR

-153 RVISPY
+153 RIISPY

-167 AYVDG
+167 AVVDG
-172 VFKLIN
+172 IFKLIN
-178 RENGNRIVDG
+178 EENGNRIVDG

-288 NDETAPELP
+288 NDETAPELK
-297 SRMDELVPVS
+297 SRMDEYVPVI
-307 GDEEDDGEADSEHT
+307 DEDDDDEDSGEDEG
-321 PNVSTEEND
+321 D
-330 DDSDKPTPDFKVAYN
+330 DDEDKPTPPFHVAYN
-345 GQEARENLY
+345 GQEARENVY
-354 NPRAKPITSGRFMH
+354 NPKAKPVTSGRFMH
-368 LADNEDIKFLQS
+368 LADGEDIRFLQS
-380 THPNTNFSSY
+380 THPNSNFASY
-390 MDATTEL
+390 MEATTEL

-404 PAEVLK
+404 PSEVLR

-457 TVGNDAAL
+457 EVGTDAAL
-465 YISKSLGSE
+465 YISKALGSE

-486 PKVELEAF
+486 PKIELEAY
-494 KLAIEMGLVDA
+494 KLAMEMGLVDA
-505 DEAALAVYGH
+505 DEVALAVYGH
-515 RAAGKP
+515 RAAGTP
-521 KPEPTETEN
+521 QPQPMETDN